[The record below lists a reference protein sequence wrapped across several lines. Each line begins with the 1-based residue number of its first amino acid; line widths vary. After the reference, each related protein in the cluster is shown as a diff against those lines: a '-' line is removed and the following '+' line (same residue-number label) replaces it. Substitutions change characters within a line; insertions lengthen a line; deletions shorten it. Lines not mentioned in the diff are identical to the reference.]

1 MLKYMML
8 INVGKLI
15 QAMILYFI
23 LIYYT
28 WLTYSVSVNSSPDT
42 HGIGNKFAIIGLA
55 KHIFAGRA
63 IRFTAALD

>member
-1 MLKYMML
+1 MML

-15 QAMILYFI
+15 QALILYLI
-23 LIYYT
+23 LTHYT
-28 WLTYSVSVNSSPDT
+28 WLTYSVSVNSSPET
-42 HGIGNKFAIIGLA
+42 HGIGNKFVIGLA